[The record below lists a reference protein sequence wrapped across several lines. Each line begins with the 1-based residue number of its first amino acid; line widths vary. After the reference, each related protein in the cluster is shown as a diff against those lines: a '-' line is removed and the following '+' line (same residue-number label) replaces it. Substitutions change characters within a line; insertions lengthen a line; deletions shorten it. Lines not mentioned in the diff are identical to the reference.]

1 MYLINN
7 KTGKAEKITEAA
19 LEAAER
25 KRAKPKS
32 SLERRAGQANSTFGT
47 GKPARLPVPADGG
60 PVITRTSD
68 RKKRFGQKSS
78 GNSSFGRKEEAAIPG
93 EFTRS
98 SDRKSLYR
106 QKPAGAPR
114 KKPEHSSKSYAVWL
128 LSRQDYSALK
138 LRKKLVA
145 RGYSE
150 QEADEAMAFV
160 IDNKYQD
167 DARYAEHRSR
177 GIENRAGNLRIEM
190 ALRQKGIPADIAKSQ
205 VQHLAPEADRVVL
218 AVAKYKSKV
227 AEEGMTAPLK
237 AKIYRF
243 LAYRGFSSKAIRIGM
258 QSLADFGNG
267 VRSD

>member
-7 KTGKAEKITEAA
+7 KTGKAEKITESAI
-19 LEAAER
+19 EAAER

-32 SLERRAGQANSTFGT
+32 SLERRAGQGNSTFGT

-114 KKPEHSSKSYAVWL
+114 KKPDHSSKSYAAWL
-128 LSRQDYSALK
+128 LSRQDYSALT
-138 LRKKLVA
+138 LRKKLIA

-177 GIENRAGNLRIEM
+177 GIENRAGNVRIEM
-190 ALRQKGIPADIAKSQ
+190 ALRQKGIPADIAKAQ

-227 AEEGMTAPLK
+227 ADEGMTAPLK

-258 QSLADFGNG
+258 QSLADFGNS